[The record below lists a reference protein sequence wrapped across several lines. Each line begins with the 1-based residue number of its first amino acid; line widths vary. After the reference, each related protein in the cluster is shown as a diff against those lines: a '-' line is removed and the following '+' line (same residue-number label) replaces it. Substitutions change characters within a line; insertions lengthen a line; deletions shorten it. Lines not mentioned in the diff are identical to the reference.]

1 MLAPP
6 VSYAIDGTQYVAIL
20 AGTGGVENFVGTT
33 NETAALKYGNFGK
46 LLVFKLGGDAV
57 LKEPRIR
64 DRTIPEQPLLTASAD
79 QLLRGE
85 QQYNVVCGGCHGGN
99 VRAVGIIPDLRMMG
113 DGKHA
118 IFKEIVIDGVL
129 SAGGMASFA
138 DVVTPEDA
146 ENIRQYIISRANID
160 REAAQQV
167 SSSAGG

>member
-1 MLAPP
+1 MVHLSFSRPI
-6 VSYAIDGTQYVAIL
+6 VL
-20 AGTGGVENFVGTT
+20 
-33 NETAALKYGNFGK
+33 GK
-46 LLVFKLGGDAV
+46 CTFC
-57 LKEPRIR
+57 
-64 DRTIPEQPLLTASAD
+64 TISLYSS
-79 QLLRGE
+79 
-85 QQYNVVCGGCHGGN
+85 V
-99 VRAVGIIPDLRMMG
+99 I
-113 DGKHA
+113 